1 MVDFNDYKI
10 VNICNIAN
18 IERAI
23 KDVIYPA
30 GCIKVLLSAT
40 RGQIEYMESA
50 GLVES
55 KYAVIKPIID
65 INRKYL
71 FVSIQKQWEE
81 FLYKYQT
88 GINLQIGVFEHLKIY
103 VHNKETQEYI
113 ADAFETLEIEMQK
126 EMEMINEY
134 KNMKKSYMGKLFV

>member
-40 RGQIEYMESA
+40 RGQIEYM
-50 GLVES
+50 
-55 KYAVIKPIID
+55 
-65 INRKYL
+65 
-71 FVSIQKQWEE
+71 
-81 FLYKYQT
+81 
-88 GINLQIGVFEHLKIY
+88 
-103 VHNKETQEYI
+103 
-113 ADAFETLEIEMQK
+113 
-126 EMEMINEY
+126 
-134 KNMKKSYMGKLFV
+134 